1 MLLGCVD
8 VASWLPLAAGRG
20 GVHATWLLLFFAYLY
35 NLSVRTE
42 EGPEQS
48 TKQSVLYL
56 VTGGK
61 WQRERRM
68 VSQSRRRRRRR
79 RSLSM
84 LPQVFCVGALQ
95 LIYKVH

>member
-20 GVHATWLLLFFAYLY
+20 GVHATWVLPFFPYLY

-61 WQRERRM
+61 MAKGEKNGLTKPPPPPPPQEF
-68 VSQSRRRRRRR
+68 VNVAPSFLC
-79 RSLSM
+79 RSVTTHL
-84 LPQVFCVGALQ
+84 
-95 LIYKVH
+95 